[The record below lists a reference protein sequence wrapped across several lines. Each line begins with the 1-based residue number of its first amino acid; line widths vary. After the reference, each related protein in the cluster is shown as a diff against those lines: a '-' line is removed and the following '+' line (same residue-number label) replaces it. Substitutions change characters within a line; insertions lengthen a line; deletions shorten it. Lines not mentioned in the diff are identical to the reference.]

1 LYSTLELNYMGVEML
16 ATVLEDGRQ
25 FVLEAVRDL
34 PAEHAS
40 TKPGPERWSVLE
52 CMEHIVIVEE
62 RFLGWI
68 ISGREIT
75 PDSSWEKETRL
86 SNMVVDRSFKA
97 TAPEAVR
104 PDGRFKTIEEAIE
117 AFKAARERTTKMVEE
132 RGAELYKVGV
142 THPRFGDMNG
152 VELVHIL
159 SGHARRHAAQIRE
172 VRESLGC

>member
-1 LYSTLELNYMGVEML
+1 MQTL
-16 ATVLEDGRQ
+16 ATVLEDGRL
-25 FVLEAVRDL
+25 FVLEAVRDVS
-34 PAEHAS
+34 AEHAA
-40 TKPGPERWSVLE
+40 TKPGPDRWSVLE

-62 RFLGWI
+62 RFMGWI
-68 ISGREIT
+68 MSGREIM
-75 PDSSWEKETRL
+75 PDSNFEKETRL

-97 TAPEAVR
+97 IAPEAAR
-104 PDGRFKTIEEAIE
+104 PDGRFQTIEEAVE
-117 AFKAARERTTKMVEE
+117 AFNAARDRTARMVEE

-159 SGHARRHAAQIRE
+159 TGHAKRHAAQIRE